1 LNGSKVD
8 SPGVKIDKTRDVLVV
23 DGQKVDFSG
32 QKDHIY
38 LAFNK
43 PVQVVTTADDPEGRT
58 TIFDVLPP
66 WVKQKR
72 LFSVGRLDYFSEGL
86 LLLTN
91 DGDLAHRLT
100 HPSWHSPKRY
110 RVLLR
115 EKPAPEA
122 LETMRRGMRLAE
134 GEKLAPIKV
143 FSCVECSA
151 PRGYILEIELIQG
164 LNRQIRR
171 MCRDL
176 GLTVLKLARVS
187 QGPVSLGELAPG
199 KFRDLRPDEVAA
211 LRQGVGLGSGGD
223 VDVKAKT
230 KPRRSV

>member
-1 LNGSKVD
+1 LNGQKVD
-8 SPGVKIDKTRDVLVV
+8 SPGVKIDKTRDTLVV
-23 DGQKVDFSG
+23 DGKKVDFSG

-43 PVQVVTTADDPEGRT
+43 PVQVVTTADDPEGRA

-115 EKPAPEA
+115 EKPSTEA
-122 LETMRRGMRLAE
+122 LGAMRKGMTLTE
-134 GEKLAPIKV
+134 GETLAPIKV
-143 FSCVECSA
+143 LSCQECAA
-151 PRGYILEIELIQG
+151 PKGFILEIELIQG

-187 QGPVSLGELAPG
+187 QGPVSLGDLAPG

-211 LRQGVGLGSGGD
+211 LRQGVGLGKED
-223 VDVKAKT
+223 APKRKAKT
-230 KPRRSV
+230 KPRRNV